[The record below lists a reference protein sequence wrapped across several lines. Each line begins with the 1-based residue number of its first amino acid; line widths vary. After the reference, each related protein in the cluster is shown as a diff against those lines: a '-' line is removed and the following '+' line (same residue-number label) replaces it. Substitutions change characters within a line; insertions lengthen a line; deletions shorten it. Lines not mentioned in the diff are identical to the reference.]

1 MSKFVNG
8 LITGGVAA
16 AAGAY
21 YLVKNKDKGRHMIR
35 ESREVLDKA
44 EKCLDKAEQKVF
56 YRSKKMAAEKKTA
69 APNTY

>member
-21 YLVKNKDKGRHMIR
+21 YLVKNKDKLAENIVYVPD
-35 ESREVLDKA
+35 EIDKEVANRKLKFWELEIDKLTPEQ
-44 EKCLDKAEQKVF
+44 EKYLNSWQV
-56 YRSKKMAAEKKTA
+56 
-69 APNTY
+69 

>member
-8 LITGGVAA
+8 LITGGVA

-44 EKCLDKAEQKVF
+44 ETCLDKAEQKMF
-56 YRSKKMAAEKKTA
+56 
-69 APNTY
+69 

>member
-44 EKCLDKAEQKVF
+44 ETCWDKEKQKMF
-56 YRSKKMAAEKKTA
+56 
-69 APNTY
+69 

>member
-35 ESREVLDKA
+35 ERA
-44 EKCLDKAEQKVF
+44 ERFWIKPKHAWTKPNKKCFNDC
-56 YRSKKMAAEKKTA
+56 KKTA
-69 APNTY
+69 AEM

>member
-44 EKCLDKAEQKVF
+44 ETCLDKAEQKIF
-56 YRSKKMAAEKKTA
+56 
-69 APNTY
+69 